1 MPAPRRHHAR
11 VRVPV
16 AAGDW
21 AAQPLQHFKVPALR
35 RRTACGL
42 VPVAAVRARPLQ
54 RGQRAIPRGPRAD
67 LPRGVRLPAWTRPRP
82 RPVQAPPHPRQPPHR
97 PHHRRVPCAHP
108 RARVRVA
115 GRPHWEARPERVT
128 QRAAGEREAERVVL
142 VHRVG
147 DRAEAAAGVE
157 QGEGGGGER
166 VHCGDPRRRIHP
178 AGGSESAHARAPRGR
193 EQRGRED
200 VSSTLWREGPGARA
214 WAVGAQ
220 KRVATGKLHTDTNY
234 TSRLS

>member
-1 MPAPRRHHAR
+1 MQPFALAHVPVAAVRPCPLEHCEVPALRRHHARIRVPVAAVRPCPLEHCDMPAPRRHHAR

-147 DRAEAAAGVE
+147 DEAEAAPRVE
-157 QGEGGGGER
+157 QAEGWR
-166 VHCGDPRRRIHP
+166 
-178 AGGSESAHARAPRGR
+178 ARAAH
-193 EQRGRED
+193 E
-200 VSSTLWREGPGARA
+200 
-214 WAVGAQ
+214 
-220 KRVATGKLHTDTNY
+220 TDECLLEAAALAH
-234 TSRLS
+234 LSL